1 MDPWGALILVGF
13 FLVFGLLAFAAFYS
27 RRKDKENKRR
37 VWQQLGFTAIEA
49 DALLAEKISS
59 LYQREGIS
67 NRYELRNLSRKAIL
81 DGEMFLFDLVET
93 SGEDDSW
100 IEQQAVAIVS
110 SYLNLPQFVLFPK
123 VDEKYILSGI
133 ANRVVEWGMS
143 KIGSPVAISEFPGL
157 DSRYIITSNDPE
169 AVRRFLDESLSH
181 YLANTQMLRIHA
193 AGDIFT
199 SCEIIS
205 NSKTSDL
212 ENMTQRVDHAMD
224 VFRLF
229 LK

>member
-1 MDPWGALILVGF
+1 MDLWGALILVGF
-13 FLVFGLLAFAAFYS
+13 FLVFGLLVFAAYYS
-27 RRKDKENKRR
+27 SRKDKEEKRR

-100 IEQQAVAIVS
+100 TERQAVAIVS

-143 KIGSPVAISEFPGL
+143 KIGSPVAIPEFPGL
-157 DSRYIITSNDPE
+157 DSRYIITSNDAE
-169 AVRRFLDESLSH
+169 ALRRFLDESLSH
-181 YLANTQMLRIHA
+181 YFANTQMVRIHA

-199 SCEIIS
+199 SCELIS
-205 NSKTSDL
+205 NFKTGDL
-212 ENMTQRVDHAMD
+212 VSMTQRVDRAMD
-224 VFRLF
+224 IFRLF